1 MGLNETYAAVRSQIL
16 LMQPLPSVNRAYSMI
31 VQEEGQRSLS
41 SVLPH
46 ASEPIDLLSTVSG
59 NHKKFNGTCDFCK
72 VKGHKKESCYHL
84 IGFPPDFK
92 FNRKKASSAAL
103 AVSSDDSLLNSQSAP
118 VFTPQQYSELLEL
131 LNKSRTV
138 AAPAVNCAG
147 SLQWQD
153 EGDW

>member
-1 MGLNETYAAVRSQIL
+1 MADIDFHHPLFLHLSDTPGTILISHRLTVSPDLSAGLVFTSDSAAVWT
-16 LMQPLPSVNRAYSMI
+16 
-31 VQEEGQRSLS
+31 
-41 SVLPH
+41 
-46 ASEPIDLLSTVSG
+46 DLKDRFSKV
-59 NHKKFNGTCDFCK
+59 D

-92 FNRKKASSAAL
+92 FNRKKTSSAAL

-138 AAPAVNCAG
+138 VAPAVNCAG